1 MTTIP
6 GMQPFDATDAAI
18 LRELREIQA
27 RIDPCPA
34 GLVERITFALTVQAL
49 HAEVAELTSTAGL
62 LTRAAVEDA
71 EEAVTVT
78 FSAESMSIMLTVSD
92 AGPGRA
98 RIDGWLTG
106 GGAEVELTGPDGA
119 TTRTLADPDGR
130 FVLDAVPRGAARL
143 LVRRGQER
151 PVLTPTFVL

>member
-1 MTTIP
+1 MRTIP

-18 LRELREIQA
+18 LRELREIQS
-27 RIDPCPA
+27 RTDPCPA
-34 GLVERITFALTVQAL
+34 GLVEQITFALTVQAL
-49 HAEVAELTSTAGL
+49 QAEVAELTSTAGV

-71 EEAVTVT
+71 DEAVTVT
-78 FSAESMSIMLTVSD
+78 FSAESVSIMLTVSE

-106 GGAEVELTGPDGA
+106 GGAEVELTGPEGA
-119 TTRTLADPDGR
+119 PISTVADVDGR
-130 FVLDAVPRGAARL
+130 FVLDGVPRGAARL